1 MLDVLYMPKCF
12 ENSYG
17 YHWCSLALP
26 VPFSD
31 ELYTYPLF
39 VNKGDC
45 NRFCQNLE
53 SNNIIPVPPCPTCG
67 YGMLGSD
74 RHKQVCRN
82 HSVKSTIAAE
92 NYIIKETFGAIMLN
106 PNINYKDIGHN
117 IFAAFLKDKNV
128 GVRRYVMND
137 ADDIREFCT
146 LVEAIVYHEHWDSIY
161 TIDRDLMPGDIRYRF
176 GLKNVDENRI
186 LDLVYDSVRYINP
199 PLVEDFEKIYTGD
212 NIRRDLCRALSYS
225 NFGNYKYDT
234 ATYQLTLVGLIREI
248 NLHSNLTKQERDLIE
263 KEIAQKHNPFC
274 DVLMAHHNDKTKYP
288 NALSRFIDSVLVDND
303 IVSRYGNIIDIG

>member
-17 YHWCSLALP
+17 YHWRSLTLP

-31 ELYTYPLF
+31 ELYSYPLF

-53 SNNIIPVPPCPTCG
+53 SNNIIPISPCSICG
-67 YGMLGSD
+67 TIGMLGPN

-82 HSVKSTIAAE
+82 HSINSVIAAE
-92 NYIIKETFGAIMLN
+92 NYFIKETFEAIMLN
-106 PNINYKDIGHN
+106 SNIDYKDIGHN

-161 TIDRDLMPGDIRYRF
+161 TIDKNLMPSDICYRF

-186 LDLVYDSVRYINP
+186 LDLVYDSVKYVNS
-199 PLVEDFEKIYTGD
+199 PLVEDFEKIYTGN

-225 NFGNYKYDT
+225 NFGNYEYDT
-234 ATYQLTLVGLIREI
+234 ATYQFVLTGLLREI
-248 NLHSNLTKQERDLIE
+248 SHISLTKDQHDFIK
-263 KEIAQKHNPFC
+263 KEVARAHNPFRDELIMC
-274 DVLMAHHNDKTKYP
+274 NADKTKYP
-288 NALSRFIDSVLVDND
+288 KKLSKYVDKTLANLD
-303 IVSRYGNIIDIG
+303 IISSYTNPVI